1 MRRTI
6 FWISLLAIVASLVAA
21 PSPNVVQ
28 TRIADGFDFP
38 VGKPDAEGY
47 YKSRGW
53 LRYHPGEDWNL
64 TSGGNT
70 DLGAPVYNVAN
81 GLVVFAK
88 DARRGWGNVVIVR
101 HTYFE
106 GSQLKSVDSFYAHM
120 ATILVRE
127 GQQILRGQQVGTI
140 GTNRGMYTAH
150 LHFEMR
156 KNLSIGVNRSA
167 FSIDLNNYF
176 IPTKFLD
183 MHRKLP
189 GTGRSALVAVNT
201 FQNSGMQFGLPYD
214 ESRGRR
220 LSSSELTKKN
230 SSSRQSPEPK
240 REFRVNRYG
249 DIGSF

>member
-6 FWISLLAIVASLVAA
+6 FWTSLFALVATLIAA
-21 PSPNVVQ
+21 PSPNVIQ
-28 TRIADGFDFP
+28 TRLADGFDFP
-38 VGKPDAEGY
+38 VGKPNAEGY

-53 LRYHPGEDWNL
+53 LRYHPGEDWNRS
-64 TSGGNT
+64 SGGNS
-70 DLGAPVYNVAN
+70 DLGDPVYNVAN

-106 GSQLKSVDSFYAHM
+106 GSQLRSVDSFYAHL
-120 ATILVRE
+120 ASITVRE

-156 KNLSIGVNRSA
+156 KNLNIGVNRSA
-167 FSIDLNNYF
+167 FKVDLNNYF
-176 IPTKFLD
+176 MPTKFLD
-183 MHRKLP
+183 AHRKLP

-201 FQNSGMQFGLPYD
+201 FQNSGMQFAPPYD
-214 ESRGRR
+214 ETQGRR
-220 LSSSELTKKN
+220 LKSPELTKK
-230 SSSRQSPEPK
+230 SSNSRQAAEPK
-240 REFRVNRYG
+240 REFRVNRFE
-249 DIGSF
+249 DLGSF